1 MMTEERYNSGL
12 GFKDWL
18 KQVVARKEEW
28 HTNYQTFELSG
39 ADRRELSSISA
50 KLNIFALTE
59 DWCGDSI
66 RNLTAIARII
76 EALPNA
82 NLNIFVRDQN
92 LDLFEKFTPPAKRR
106 IPTVVFTDANLN
118 PLAVWIETPEGA
130 EELKQSVWELEDGKQ
145 RYLEGLR
152 VLVKKEIF
160 SIVREIQFKSLS
172 TAKSLK

>member
-1 MMTEERYNSGL
+1 MTEERYNSGIEF
-12 GFKDWL
+12 GDWL

-28 HTNYQTFELSG
+28 HANYRTFELTE
-39 ADRRELSSISA
+39 AERRELSSISA
-50 KLNIFALTE
+50 KLNVFALTE

-82 NLNIFVRDQN
+82 SLRIFFRDLN

-106 IPTVVFTDANLN
+106 IPTVVFTDAHFK
-118 PLAVWIETPEGA
+118 PLAVWIEAPEGA

-160 SIVREIQFKSLS
+160 SILREIQFKSLS